1 MSIGKYI
8 LIDPSECPSR
18 EDLID
23 GIERLH
29 KCSDILSR
37 IKGKND
43 PDPEALSR
51 VASFL
56 EQLFKDNRLKQL
68 KLTNEEEVSASEKI
82 EKAKIKKKV

>member
-18 EDLID
+18 DELAD

-29 KCSDILSR
+29 KCSDILTR
-37 IKGKND
+37 LRAKND
-43 PDPEALSR
+43 VDPDALQR

-56 EQLFKDNRLKQL
+56 EMLYKNNRLKQS
-68 KLTNEEEVSASEKI
+68 KLSDDEEALIEERI
-82 EKAKIKKKV
+82 EKSKEKKKG